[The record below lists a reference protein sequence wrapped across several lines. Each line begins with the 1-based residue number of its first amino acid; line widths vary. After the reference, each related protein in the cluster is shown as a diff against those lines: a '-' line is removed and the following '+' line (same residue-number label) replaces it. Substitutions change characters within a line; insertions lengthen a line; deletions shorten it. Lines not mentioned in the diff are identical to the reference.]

1 MIIIVMGVSG
11 SGKST
16 IGRQLAADLGFVFID
31 ADDHHPQ
38 ENVDKMSRGEA
49 LDDKDRIPWLVKLN
63 KVLKKDQNHTGTVLA
78 CSALKESYRKILTNG
93 LRNLK
98 WILLD
103 GEPQLILNRI
113 NQRSDHFMKSDLLRS
128 QLETLEKPDY
138 AIIQNIDQDPDK
150 IIRDIIQNLR
160 L

>member
-1 MIIIVMGVSG
+1 MGVSG